1 MSFSLS
7 DAEIETLLLS
17 LRVAGLAT
25 LVALPLGVFVAWAL
39 ARFSFPGRDLI
50 AGILHLP
57 LVLPPV
63 VTGYGLLVLFGV
75 HGPVGAFL
83 KQFGIVFAFDWTGA
97 ALAAGVMGF
106 PLLVRAARLSFEA
119 VDPGLE
125 QAAATLGAPPARRFF
140 RVTLPL
146 AAPGVV
152 AGTVLSFAKAFGEFG
167 ATITFVSNIPGLTR
181 TLPLAIYTFTQT
193 PDGDAAA
200 ARLVLISVAV
210 SIGAV
215 LIAERVSRAVA
226 RRAAGL

>member
-1 MSFSLS
+1 MNFSLS

-17 LRVAGLAT
+17 LRVAGTAT
-25 LVALPLGVFVAWAL
+25 AVALPLGVLVAWVL
-39 ARFSFPGRDLI
+39 AKFRFPGRDLI
-50 AGILHLP
+50 SGIVHLP

-63 VTGYGLLVLFGV
+63 VTGYALLVLFGTK
-75 HGPVGAFL
+75 GPIGALL
-83 KQFGIVFAFDWTGA
+83 KPFGIVFAFDWTGA
-97 ALAAGVMGF
+97 ALAAGLMGF

-140 RVTLPL
+140 RITLPL

-152 AGTVLSFAKAFGEFG
+152 AGTVLAFAKALGEFG

-181 TLPLAIYTFTQT
+181 TLPLAIYTLTQT

-200 ARLVLISVAV
+200 MRLVIISVAI

>member
-1 MSFSLS
+1 MTFALS

-17 LRVAGLAT
+17 LRVAGTAT
-25 LVALPLGVFVAWAL
+25 LVAIPLGVLTAWVL
-39 ARFSFPGRDLI
+39 ARFRFPGRDLI
-50 AGILHLP
+50 SGIVHLP

-75 HGPVGAFL
+75 KGPIGAFL
-83 KQFGIVFAFDWTGA
+83 NQFGIVFAFDWTGA
-97 ALAAGVMGF
+97 ALAAGLMGF

-140 RVTLPL
+140 RITLPL

-152 AGTVLSFAKAFGEFG
+152 AGTVLAFAKALGEFG

-181 TLPLAIYTFTQT
+181 TLPLAIYTLTQT

-200 ARLVLISVAV
+200 MRLVIISVAI

-226 RRAAGL
+226 RRTAGL